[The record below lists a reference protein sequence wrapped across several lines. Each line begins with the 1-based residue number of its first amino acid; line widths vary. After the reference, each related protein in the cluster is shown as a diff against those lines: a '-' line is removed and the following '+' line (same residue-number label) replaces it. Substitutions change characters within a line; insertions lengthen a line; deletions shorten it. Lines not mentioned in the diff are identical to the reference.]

1 MSYEKREY
9 PVTPGKATLFY
20 KDPSQKKNPNQPD
33 WDGDLVLTR
42 SYTEGETLKLSIWKS
57 MAKNGKEYFTVKE
70 NTYYKDKALA
80 DNADREVPTQYKA
93 SASSFKPKPSYDPE
107 DDNSIPF

>member
-1 MSYEKREY
+1 MSYYKKEY

-20 KDPSQKKNPNQPD
+20 KDPSQKRNPNQPD

-57 MAKNGKEYFTVKE
+57 MAKNGKEYFTIKE
-70 NTYYKDKALA
+70 NTYYKDKAVA
-80 DNADREVPTQYKA
+80 NNADREVPTQYKA
-93 SASSFKPKPSYDPE
+93 SASSFKPRPAVDLDE
-107 DDNSIPF
+107 DVPF

>member
-1 MSYEKREY
+1 MSYDKKEY

-20 KDPSQKKNPNQPD
+20 KDPSQKRNPNQPD

-57 MAKNGKEYFTVKE
+57 MAKNGKEYFTIKE
-70 NTYYKDKALA
+70 NTYYKDKDMAN
-80 DNADREVPTQYKA
+80 NADREVPTQYKA
-93 SASSFKPKPSYDPE
+93 SASSFKPKASYDPE

>member
-1 MSYEKREY
+1 MSYDKKEFQ
-9 PVTPGKATLFY
+9 VIPGRTTLFY
-20 KDPSQKKNPNQPD
+20 KDPSQKKNPKQPD
-33 WDGDLVLTR
+33 WAGDLVLTR
-42 SYTEGETLKLSIWKS
+42 SYTEGETLKLSIWKKTAS
-57 MAKNGKEYFTVKE
+57 NGKDYFSVAE
-70 NTYYKDKALA
+70 NTYYKDKDMA